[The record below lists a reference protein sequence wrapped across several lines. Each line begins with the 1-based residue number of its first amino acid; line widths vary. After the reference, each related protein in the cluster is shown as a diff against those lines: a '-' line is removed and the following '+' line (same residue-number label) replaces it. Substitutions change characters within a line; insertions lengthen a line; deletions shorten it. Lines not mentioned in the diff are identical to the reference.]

1 MGISCLYHPYCLT
14 NKTYNSLEL
23 FGHHESIRVD
33 WSWTDYVVII
43 KTLDLNNVTDPNTDP
58 NPA

>member
-14 NKTYNSLEL
+14 NKTHNSLQL

-43 KTLDLNNVTDPNTDP
+43 KTLDLNNVTDQ